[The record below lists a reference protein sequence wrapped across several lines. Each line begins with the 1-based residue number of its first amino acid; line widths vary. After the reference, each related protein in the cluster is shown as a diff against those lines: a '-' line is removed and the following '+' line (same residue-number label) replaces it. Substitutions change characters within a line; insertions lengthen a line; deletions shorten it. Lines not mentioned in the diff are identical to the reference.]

1 MASLAMFLIRARK
14 CSGDLKVACAAL
26 LTRSSVARTDNDS
39 TNARTSSICSVLIGS
54 VQESAN
60 GAVARWAHSATHVT
74 ASILLPCSRLYGTDS
89 LSLSLSLS
97 GCRSSEYSSSLLTA
111 LPRAATARAEPAQEL
126 IHDGDWLSTQAARS
140 MPAIEPASNVPVIPD
155 RLSIV
160 ER

>member
-39 TNARTSSICSVLIGS
+39 TDARMSSIYSVLIGS

-89 LSLSLSLS
+89 LSLSLS
-97 GCRSSEYSSSLLTA
+97 GCRSSEYGSSLLTA

-140 MPAIEPASNVPVIPD
+140 MPAIEPASNVPVILD

>member
-14 CSGDLKVACAAL
+14 CSGDLKVASAAL

-60 GAVARWAHSATHVT
+60 GAVARWAYCATHVT
-74 ASILLPCSRLYGTDS
+74 ASILLPCSRLYGTD
-89 LSLSLSLS
+89 SLSLSLS

-140 MPAIEPASNVPVIPD
+140 MPAIEPASNVPVMLD

>member
-1 MASLAMFLIRARK
+1 MQ
-14 CSGDLKVACAAL
+14 V
-26 LTRSSVARTDNDS
+26 
-39 TNARTSSICSVLIGS
+39 
-54 VQESAN
+54 SAN
-60 GAVARWAHSATHVT
+60 GAVAVGLTVLSSHGQHIIA
-74 ASILLPCSRLYGTDS
+74 LLEVVRDGQP
-89 LSLSLSLS
+89 LSLS

-140 MPAIEPASNVPVIPD
+140 MPAIEPASNVPVILD

>member
-60 GAVARWAHSATHVT
+60 GAVARWAHGATHVT
-74 ASILLPCSRLYGTDS
+74 ASILLPCSRLYGTD
-89 LSLSLSLS
+89 SLSLSLS

-140 MPAIEPASNVPVIPD
+140 MPAIEPASKVPVILD

>member
-14 CSGDLKVACAAL
+14 CSGDLKVASAAL

-39 TNARTSSICSVLIGS
+39 TNARTSSICSVVLIGS

-74 ASILLPCSRLYGTDS
+74 ASILLPCSRLYGTD
-89 LSLSLSLS
+89 SLSLSLS

-140 MPAIEPASNVPVIPD
+140 MPAIEPASNVPVMLD